1 MDEFKIDVT
10 KKIVVVKLDI
20 IVATY
25 RDAKPFW
32 DDFESNK
39 LFDRKKIIVDL
50 SACNYVDST
59 FIGMIIKIFR
69 NVNENGGQL
78 KVVFPQ
84 RESVEQFWALG
95 ITKVISCF
103 DSLQDAIDSFRY
115 QLPIRNINFNEEFT
129 FHLSLNNV

>member
-1 MDEFKIDVT
+1 MEEFQFNVKEKIT
-10 KKIVVVKLDI
+10 VVKLDI
-20 IVATY
+20 IVATH

-32 DDFESNK
+32 DDFESHF
-39 LFDRKKIIVDL
+39 LFDRKKIIIDL

-69 NVNENGGQL
+69 RVNELGGQF

-95 ITKVISCF
+95 ITKVIACY
-103 DSLQDAIDSFRY
+103 DSLQDAIESFRY
-115 QLPIRNINFNEEFT
+115 QLPLRNINFNEEVT
-129 FHLSLNNV
+129 LYLSLNQA

>member
-1 MDEFKIDVT
+1 MDDFKIDIT
-10 KKIVVVKLDI
+10 EKITVVKLDI
-20 IVATY
+20 IVATH

-32 DDFESNK
+32 DDFGSNL
-39 LFDRKKIIVDL
+39 LFDKKKIIIDL

-69 NVNENGGQL
+69 KVNEQGGKL

-103 DSLQDAIDSFRY
+103 DSLQDAIDSFRH
-115 QLPIRNINFNEEFT
+115 QLPIRNINFNDEYT
-129 FHLSLNNV
+129 LYLSLNKA

>member
-1 MDEFKIDVT
+1 MDDFKIDIT
-10 KKIVVVKLDI
+10 EKITVVKLDI

-32 DDFESNK
+32 DDFESNL
-39 LFDRKKIIVDL
+39 LFAKKKIIVDL

-69 NVNENGGQL
+69 NVNEKGGQL

-129 FHLSLNNV
+129 FHLSLNNA